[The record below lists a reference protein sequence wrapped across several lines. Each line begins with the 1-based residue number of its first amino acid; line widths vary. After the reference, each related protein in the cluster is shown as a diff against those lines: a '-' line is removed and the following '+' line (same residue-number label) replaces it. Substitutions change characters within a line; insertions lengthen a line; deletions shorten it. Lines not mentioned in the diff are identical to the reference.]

1 MVFEPRII
9 VDALLDDNKLKS
21 IDFGTVVD
29 ALSEGQ
35 IEGSATA
42 SKAGITNKTS
52 TEYKNAFLKDLFLN
66 KTAVL
71 QADASNTS
79 PEDSEFN
86 YPKDKITFEFQDGT
100 ANNEVLFAAEQ
111 QSSEVITGD
120 KGLECTFPVDG
131 SATARQG
138 TITNT
143 EIDTVQLK
151 VRFDQFFKINTEN
164 GNREST
170 SVNVIIKVN
179 PNNGSAQTVHNETIT
194 GKSFNPYNR
203 DYGINLKNVSGY
215 NTSTFFPVT
224 VSVERGNDIGD
235 ENTFNTMRLG
245 EIRQIIREQNNYPN
259 IAYSSLRF
267 SSELFPSSPARFFRI
282 RGKLIKIPHNSSV
295 DITNGRLIYSGN
307 FNGTFKTDKAWCSD
321 PAWVL
326 YDLLTDTISG
336 CALPENELDP
346 FTFYGVSTYCS
357 ALVDDG
363 LGGQEPRFSI
373 NVNLQNR
380 RDAMA
385 TIRDICSVMRAMPY
399 YEEGTIKI
407 AQDAPKDQ
415 SNPSSIIF
423 DYIFNNANVVDGIFT
438 YSGSSSKTRFNVIN
452 VSYFDLELQDIDYV
466 TVKDTNAQNKYGTQT
481 KNLTT
486 FGTTSRGQAQR
497 VGKWFLN
504 TQQTQTETVVFITT
518 IAAGAVLRIGDII
531 GISDNV
537 KSATRRGGIVKSS
550 SVNNLVIDGKTATNL
565 PSLTDSPLI
574 SCLMT
579 DGTVETKSISQ
590 YETLAS
596 GFTRVTVS
604 SNFSTAPVLNSAFVL
619 ESATLSV
626 QSFRVTSVKE
636 NTNKTFSITAINHN
650 EGKYAAVEDGEDLEV
665 KNINLLTSLLPSP
678 QIVDAPD
685 GTKAIQEIIILNNNR
700 PVPKLFIDWQAVE
713 GASGYQLIYTK
724 DDENPVVVNTQQ
736 SEFEILP
743 SEAGTYKIHLYTI
756 NSNGERSASPT
767 EVSIDTLGL
776 TAVPENPTGFEI
788 EPINNSQVRLS
799 WNKTT
804 SLDVEFGGNCIVR
817 HSPNSLASAT
827 FANSTDLNENING
840 GTTEIILP
848 ALTGTYSLKF
858 RDIGSRLS
866 VTEAKAELSLPEIA
880 DELLIK
886 SQREHPSFS
895 GTKTNLSVVSGALQ
909 LSNPANNLN
918 GTYNFAST
926 LDLGFVVRNLR
937 LQRHIV
943 SEGFLV
949 SDQFDSIPDLDARLN
964 FDGEGSER
972 LKQKLQVQTSQN
984 GSSFGALQSLTNGT
998 FVGRAFKFTSQ
1009 IISLDANENA
1019 KFTELGF
1026 DAFLPS
1032 RTENKYQSGG
1042 NIISTPLQSGTSNS
1056 GLAVVFGKR
1065 FFTGTSSIGG
1075 STTAFLPSI
1084 AIAPEDMPSGGFYI
1098 LSAISG
1104 QGFTIIFKN
1113 SSNAVIDV
1121 KFTFQAL
1128 GYGKGT

>member
-1 MVFEPRII
+1 MVFDTRII
-9 VDALLDDNKLKS
+9 VDALLDANKLKS

-29 ALSEGQ
+29 VLAEGQ

-42 SKAGITNKTS
+42 SKAGITDKTS
-52 TEYKNAFLKDLFLN
+52 VEYKNCFLKDLFLN

-71 QADASNTS
+71 QADADNTS
-79 PEDSEFN
+79 PDESEFN
-86 YPKDKITFEFQDGT
+86 FPNDKITFEFQDGT
-100 ANNEVLFAAEQ
+100 SNNEVLFAAEQ

-120 KGLECTFPVDG
+120 KGQVCSFPEG
-131 SATARQG
+131 GTATARGG

-143 EIDTVQLK
+143 AIDTVQIK
-151 VRFDQFFKINTEN
+151 IKFDQFFRLNNSN

-170 SVNVIIKVN
+170 SVRVIIKVN
-179 PNNGSAQTVHNETIT
+179 PNNGAAITVHNEVVT

-203 DYGINLKNVSGY
+203 DYGINLRTLNGY
-215 NTSTFFPVT
+215 NNSNFFPIV
-224 VSVERGNDIGD
+224 VSAERGNEEQGD
-235 ENTFNTMRLG
+235 NVFNTMRLA
-245 EIRQIIREQNNYPN
+245 EIRQIIREPNNYPN

-267 SSELFPSSPARFFRI
+267 SSELFSSSPARFFRI
-282 RGKLIKIPHNSSV
+282 RGKLIKIPHNSTV
-295 DITNGRLIYSGN
+295 RLANGSLNYSGN
-307 FNGTFKTDKAWCSD
+307 FNGTFKTDKEWCSD

-326 YDLLTDTISG
+326 YDLLTDNISG
-336 CALPENELDP
+336 CGLPENDLDV

-363 LGGQEPRFSI
+363 EGGQEPRFSI

-385 TIRDICSVMRAMPY
+385 TIKDICSVMRAMPY

-407 AQDAPKDQ
+407 AQDAPKDH
-415 SNPSSIIF
+415 SNPSAISF
-423 DYIFNNANVVDGIFT
+423 DYIFNNANVVDGDFT
-438 YSGSSSKTRFNVIN
+438 YSGTSSKTRFNVIN
-452 VSYFDLELQDIDYV
+452 VSYFDLDIQDIDYV
-466 TVKDTNAQNKYGTQT
+466 TVKDLAAQNKYGVLT
-481 KNLTT
+481 KTLTT

-497 VGKWFLN
+497 VGKWFLS
-504 TQQTQTETVVFITT
+504 TQQTQTETVAFTTT
-518 IAAGAVLRIGDII
+518 IAAGSVLRIGDII
-531 GISDNV
+531 GISDSV
-537 KSATRRGGIVKSS
+537 KSSTRRGGIVKSS
-550 SVNNLVIDGKTATNL
+550 NVNALIIDGKTATNL

-579 DGTVETKSISQ
+579 DGTVETKTINQ
-590 YETLAS
+590 YQTLNS
-596 GFTRVTVS
+596 DFTRITVS
-604 SNFSTAPVLNSAFVL
+604 SSFSTAPVPNSPFVL

-626 QSFRVTSVKE
+626 QSFRVTSIKE
-636 NTNKTFSITAINHN
+636 NRNKTFSIAAINFN
-650 EGKYAAVEDGEDLEV
+650 EGKYAAVEDGESLPE

-700 PVPKLFIDWQAVE
+700 PVPKLFIDWQSVE
-713 GASGYQLIYTK
+713 GASSYQLIYTK

-743 SEAGTYKIHLYTI
+743 SEAGTYLIQLYTI

-788 EPINNSQVRLS
+788 EPINNSQVRLT

-886 SQREHPSFS
+886 SQRENPSFS
-895 GTKTNLSVVSGALQ
+895 GAKTNLSVVSGSLQ
-909 LSNPANNLN
+909 LTNPANNLS
-918 GTYNFAST
+918 GTYNFSST
-926 LDLGFVVRNLR
+926 LDIGFAVRNLR
-937 LQRHIV
+937 LQRHII

-949 SDQFDSIPDLDARLN
+949 SDEFDSIPNLDARLN

-1042 NIISTPLQSGTSNS
+1042 SVISTPLQSGTSNS
-1056 GLAVVFGKR
+1056 GLAVVFGSR
-1065 FFTGTSSIGG
+1065 FFTGTNSIGG
-1075 STTAFLPSI
+1075 STSAFLPSI
-1084 AIAPEDMPSGGFYI
+1084 AIAPEDLPSGGFYI

-1104 QGFTIIFKN
+1104 QGFTIVFKN

-1128 GYGKGT
+1128 GYGKGV